1 MRKNRFEPQE
11 ATRAKPARERVFM
24 LSIGRKLHD
33 VIVSGQS
40 IESLYKSD
48 VSLNF
53 VRQDVISGLWFSE
66 KLKVTTLSKLRPICL
81 LVNHWC
87 KVPFWR
93 HTLFYS
99 VLCLLITLPC
109 SPKAELRRAQLNGI
123 GLWFSEKLKVTTL
136 SKLRPICLL
145 VNHWCKVPFW
155 RHTLFYSVLC
165 LLITLPCSP
174 KAELRRA
181 QLNGIGRMHVR
192 GACGCCETAM
202 N

>member
-1 MRKNRFEPQE
+1 MSAIRTERALKCIYLRELSSSSRNSVITDITMRKNRFEPQE

-33 VIVSGQS
+33 AIVSGQS

-48 VSLNF
+48 VSFNF

-81 LVNHWC
+81 LVKHWW
-87 KVPFWR
+87 KV
-93 HTLFYS
+93 L
-99 VLCLLITLPC
+99 
-109 SPKAELRRAQLNGI
+109 
-123 GLWFSEKLKVTTL
+123 
-136 SKLRPICLL
+136 
-145 VNHWCKVPFW
+145 FW

-202 N
+202 NDPGAAKPDVFFN